1 MEFKFLLHRFVYK
14 YIICKS
20 FSRVFYSAASL
31 RTMQLCANIID
42 LITFKLLASS
52 QSISSFRFGSSSV
65 SSGLVYGVDGILQSM
80 LVGTTLLKYY
90 IQSTRL
96 FL

>member
-14 YIICKS
+14 YVICKS

-31 RTMQLCANIID
+31 WTMQLCAKIID
-42 LITFKLLASS
+42 LITFKPLASS
-52 QSISSFRFGSSSV
+52 QSISSFRFGSSSI
-65 SSGLVYGVDGILQSM
+65 SSDLVYGVDVIIQSM
-80 LVGTTLLKYY
+80 LVWTTLLKCN